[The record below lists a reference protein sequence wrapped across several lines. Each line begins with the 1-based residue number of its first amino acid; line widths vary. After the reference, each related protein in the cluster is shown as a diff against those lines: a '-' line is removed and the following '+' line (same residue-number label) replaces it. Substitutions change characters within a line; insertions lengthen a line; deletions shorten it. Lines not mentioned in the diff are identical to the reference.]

1 MRCKK
6 AGVVVPGLRIV
17 DLQEGVLGM
26 EWIEG
31 WSVREVLGGGQ
42 DDEGVVDED
51 EEEDED
57 EEDVILTLQEMGIDQ
72 GMFTLVDS
80 VFRIPSGIQV

>member
-1 MRCKK
+1 M
-6 AGVVVPGLRIV
+6 VVPGLRIV
-17 DLQEGVLGM
+17 DLREGVLGM

-42 DDEGVVDED
+42 DDEEVVDQN
-51 EEEDED
+51 EEEDTEE

-72 GMFTLVDS
+72 GMFTFS
-80 VFRIPSGIQV
+80 VLANPFQVRY